1 MTPWTWFAGRL
12 DEEVYD
18 LAEESTREKAIKVA
32 IQQLSA
38 GEQFRIVEARAS
50 TQKKYEGADFIPFL
64 RTRNAEI
71 ITVVAQDADALILAE
86 IDRLDRLPA
95 SPGASE

>member
-18 LAEESTREKAIKVA
+18 LAEESTREKAIEIA
-32 IQQLSA
+32 SQELSA
-38 GEQFRIVEARAS
+38 GEQFRIIEARAS

-71 ITVVAQDADALILAE
+71 ITVGE
-86 IDRLDRLPA
+86 P
-95 SPGASE
+95 S